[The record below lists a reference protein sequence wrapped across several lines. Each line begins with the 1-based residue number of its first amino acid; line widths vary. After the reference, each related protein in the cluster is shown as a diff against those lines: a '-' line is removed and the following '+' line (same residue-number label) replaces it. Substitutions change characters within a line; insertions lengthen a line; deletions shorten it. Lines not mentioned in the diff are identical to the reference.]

1 MNQNVS
7 FGSRFSF
14 KDINETDIQKEISNL
29 NSKKAWT
36 FENIPT
42 KIIKELSEIC
52 NTVLQ
57 NIWNYETLGTKYF
70 SDNLK
75 LADITLAY
83 KKKDPTLVENYRPA
97 SVLPCVSKNVKR
109 IILSQFSSF
118 IDELLYPYLCG

>member
-7 FGSRFSF
+7 FRSRFSF
-14 KDINETDIQKEISNL
+14 KDINETDIQKDISNL

-42 KIIKELSEIC
+42 KVLKELSELC
-52 NTVLQ
+52 NTVLK

-75 LADITLAY
+75 LADITPAC

-97 SVLPCVSKNVKR
+97 SVLPCVSKNFKR

-118 IDELLYPYLCG
+118 TDELLYPYLCG